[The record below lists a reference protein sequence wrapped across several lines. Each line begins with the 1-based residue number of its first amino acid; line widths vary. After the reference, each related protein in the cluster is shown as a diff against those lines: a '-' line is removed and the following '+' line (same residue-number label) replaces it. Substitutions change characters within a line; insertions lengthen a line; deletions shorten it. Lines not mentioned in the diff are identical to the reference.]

1 MLNND
6 KDYDNKYLKCD
17 TEIKPYWSLVEGK
30 LSQPGWTLTINDFGD
45 LSGLI

>member
-17 TEIKPYWSLVEGK
+17 TEIKLCWSLVEGE
-30 LSQPGWTLTINDFGD
+30 LSQLGWTLMINDFGD
-45 LSGLI
+45 LSVLI